1 MTTGMRF
8 NHLSTFIAGNLIRKT
23 LFLTVLFV
31 LFLTTEISRAQFAIG
46 GGYQLR
52 NESPKTGFTIIAEQ
66 GFLGRFPLL
75 TLKTRVHF
83 SAFSDQLSL
92 KDLEAGDLAQAT
104 EAQLSALHDL
114 SSYDY
119 GAAVLFGLNLGLVS
133 PYVGAGLGNE
143 TFELKYKFTDVI
155 SLPGS
160 ITLDDISDNGF
171 YWNGFVGAD
180 VSPIPFLKPFF
191 EYRFS
196 GVLGEEIGAKEIN
209 YTQNGRITVGLKIQF

>member
-1 MTTGMRF
+1 MRF
-8 NHLSTFIAGNLIRKT
+8 NQLQSKMTMNRVGKT
-23 LFLTVLFV
+23 LFLVFLFG
-31 LFLTTEISRAQFAIG
+31 LFLTVEFSRAQFAIG

-83 SAFSDQLSL
+83 SAFSDQLSIQ
-92 KDLEAGDLAQAT
+92 DLDLRGLAEAS
-104 EAQLSALHDL
+104 ESQLSALHDL

-119 GAAVLFGLNLGLVS
+119 GAAVLLGLNLGLVA

-143 TFELKYKFTDVI
+143 TFELKYKFTDAI
-155 SLPGS
+155 SLPNS
-160 ITLDDISDNGF
+160 LSLNDISDNGF
-171 YWNGFVGAD
+171 YWNGFIGAD

-196 GVLGEEIGAKEIN
+196 GMLGEELGAKEIN
-209 YTQNGRITVGLKIQF
+209 YTQNGRITVGLKLQF

>member
-1 MTTGMRF
+1 MRF
-8 NHLSTFIAGNLIRKT
+8 NQLQSKMTMNRVGKT
-23 LFLTVLFV
+23 LLLVFLFGL
-31 LFLTTEISRAQFAIG
+31 LLTAELTRAQFAIG

-83 SAFSDQLSL
+83 SAFSDQLSIQ
-92 KDLEAGDLAQAT
+92 DLDLQNLVEAT
-104 EAQLSALHDL
+104 EAQRAALHDL

-119 GAAVLFGLNLGLVS
+119 GAAVLLGLNLGLVA

-143 TFELKYKFTDVI
+143 TFELKYKFTDAI
-155 SLPGS
+155 SLPNS
-160 ITLDDISDNGF
+160 LSLDDISDNGF
-171 YWNGFVGAD
+171 YWNGFIGAD

-196 GVLGEEIGAKEIN
+196 GMLGEELGAKELN
-209 YTQNGRITVGLKIQF
+209 YSQNGRITVGLKIQF